1 MMRNVVV
8 LLFLTFFSLVA
19 ASQTERQ
26 QRLWEVLTEVGDN
39 RNVPILSDVYVSARE
54 LSALQ

>member
-19 ASQTERQ
+19 ASQNERQ
-26 QRLWEVLTEVGDN
+26 QRLWEVLTEVGGN

>member
-19 ASQTERQ
+19 ASQNERQ